1 VTRSHCNQSEPLAV
15 TPHCPHPTI
24 AAAQR
29 RRGFTLIEVMIVVAI
44 IAILA
49 SVALPSYLDYVRRGQ
64 LPEAQGAMSD
74 FRVKM
79 EQYYQDNRNYGT
91 AQCADNG
98 PPTWSAGNGTLNYSA
113 AQFFTYTC
121 ALTAGGQGYTVTA
134 TGSASRA
141 IGHVYTVDQNNTRAT
156 TKYKGAVVAKACW
169 LIKGTEC

>member
-1 VTRSHCNQSEPLAV
+1 V

-49 SVALPSYLDYVRRGQ
+49 SVALPSYFDYVRRGQ

-98 PPTWSAGNGTLNYSA
+98 PPTWSAGNGTLNFSG

-134 TGSASRA
+134 TGSGARA
-141 IGHVYTVDQNNTRAT
+141 IGHVYTVDQNNTRGT
-156 TKYKGAVVAKACW
+156 TMYKGAVVAKACW
-169 LIKGTEC
+169 LVKGTEC

>member
-1 VTRSHCNQSEPLAV
+1 MTH
-15 TPHCPHPTI
+15 HCPHPSI
-24 AAAQR
+24 AAVQR

-44 IAILA
+44 VAILA
-49 SVALPSYLDYVRRGQ
+49 SVALPSYFDYVRRGQ

-91 AQCADNG
+91 AQCADAG
-98 PPTWSAGNGTLNYSA
+98 PPSWSAANGTLIYSG

-121 ALTAGGQGYTVTA
+121 ALTGGGQGFTVTA
-134 TGSASRA
+134 TGSSARA
-141 IGHVYTVDQNNTRAT
+141 IGHVYTVNQDNTRAT
-156 TKYKGAVVAKACW
+156 TLYNKAVVAKSCW

>member
-1 VTRSHCNQSEPLAV
+1 V
-15 TPHCPHPTI
+15 TPHRPHPSI
-24 AAAQR
+24 AAVQR

-49 SVALPSYLDYVRRGQ
+49 SVALPSYFDYVRRGQ

-74 FRVKM
+74 FRVKA

-91 AQCADNG
+91 AQCADAG
-98 PPTWSAGNGTLNYSA
+98 PPSWSLANGTLVYSG

-121 ALTAGGQGYTVTA
+121 ALTGGGQGYTVTA
-134 TGSASRA
+134 TGSGGRA
-141 IGHVYTVDQNNTRAT
+141 IGHVYSVDQNNARAT
-156 TKYKGAVVAKACW
+156 TMYKGAVVAKACW